1 MIEADIRAVALAT
14 LKSIA
19 PEVDEDELRPDRPL
33 RSQVDLDSMDWLNF
47 LLGLHEKLGVEIPEA
62 DYARLVTL
70 DDVVAYL
77 AAAQKGGG
85 NVGSRSAH

>member
-1 MIEADIRAVALAT
+1 MDEREIRGIVIAT

-19 PEVDEDELRPDRPL
+19 PEVEEAELLADRPL

-47 LLGLHEKLGVEIPEA
+47 LIGLHKTLSVDIPEA

-70 DDVVAYL
+70 ADLTAYL
-77 AAAQKGGG
+77 EAKLA
-85 NVGSRSAH
+85 

>member
-1 MIEADIRAVALAT
+1 MNPQQISAVVVAN

-19 PEVDEDELRPDRPL
+19 PEVEADELIPDRPL

-47 LLGLHEKLGVEIPEA
+47 LIGLHTALKVDIPEA

-70 DDVVAYL
+70 NDLVSYL
-77 AAAQKGGG
+77 QQRCP
-85 NVGSRSAH
+85 V

>member
-1 MIEADIRAVALAT
+1 MTDAEIRAVALST
-14 LKSIA
+14 LLSIA
-19 PEVDEDELRPDRPL
+19 PEIEADQLRGDRSL

-47 LLGLHEKLGVEIPEA
+47 LLGLHQKLQVDIPEA

-77 AAAQKGGG
+77 RRKLAAG
-85 NVGSRSAH
+85 